1 MHEDLIKEINEDKK
15 MGLDL
20 SDTAFY
26 NVDDGVTDEP
36 LTWDEPEISEPVKEI
51 PEPVKEIPE
60 PVKEKPE
67 PVKKKP
73 EPKKK
78 KGRTLG
84 LLISFI
90 LGAMAC
96 FGAILLCTQVLE
108 LGRFIP
114 DGDYD
119 YYTDLDKSYGKYY
132 KIMEMIK
139 QDPIAESVPEEIS
152 DEQLK
157 EIVSSIGDPYAE
169 YYTAAEYAEL
179 EKRFMGDYVGVG
191 IGVVQDGENI
201 VIKTVFDDTPAAEA
215 GIMVEDVIVMVDGE
229 TPANVDEAVGMITGE
244 AGTKVRL
251 TVRRGEETLD
261 FDLTRQ
267 KIDTDSVA
275 YSVVEG
281 HPEIGY
287 INITSFIKGTDD
299 DFKMAVKDLKS
310 QGCTKFVLDLR
321 DNGGGLTDPSI
332 EIADYLLPACKIMSE
347 NTKDGTETVH
357 NSDASSADLEMVI
370 LVNENTASASEILT
384 AALQDNNAGTV
395 IGTKTYGKGVTQL
408 MHKFSD
414 GSAVKITVTEYFR
427 PNGETVNGI
436 GITPDIEAEGEEV
449 FEEVLKELAN

>member
-1 MHEDLIKEINEDKK
+1 M
-15 MGLDL
+15 
-20 SDTAFY
+20 
-26 NVDDGVTDEP
+26 DDGVTDEP

-51 PEPVKEIPE
+51 PEPVREIPE
-60 PVKEKPE
+60 PVKE
-67 PVKKKP
+67 KP

-139 QDPIAESVPEEIS
+139 QDPIAESVH
-152 DEQLK
+152 
-157 EIVSSIGDPYAE
+157 AE

-179 EKRFMGDYVGVG
+179 EKRYMGDYVGVG

-201 VIKTVFDDTPAAEA
+201 VIKTVFEDTPAAEA

-321 DNGGGLTDPSI
+321 DNGGGLTEPSI

-357 NSDASSADLEMVI
+357 NSDASSANLEMVV

>member
-20 SDTAFY
+20 SDTAYY

-36 LTWDEPEISEPVKEI
+36 FIGDEP
-51 PEPVKEIPE
+51 
-60 PVKEKPE
+60 EKPE
-67 PVKKKP
+67 PVKKQ
-73 EPKKK
+73 
-78 KGRTLG
+78 GRKLG
-84 LLISFI
+84 FLISFI
-90 LGAMAC
+90 LGAAAC
-96 FGAILLCTQVLE
+96 LAVILLCTKVF
-108 LGRFIP
+108 GMGHFIK
-114 DGDYD
+114 DSEYD
-119 YYTDLDKSYGKYY
+119 YFTNLDKSYGKYY
-132 KIMEMIK
+132 TIMEMIG

-179 EKRFMGDYVGVG
+179 EKRYMGDYVGVG
-191 IGVVQDGENI
+191 IGVVQDGEDI

-215 GIMVEDVIVMVDGE
+215 GIMEEDVIVKVDGE
-229 TPANVDEAVGMITGE
+229 IPADVDEAVEKITGE

-267 KIDTDSVA
+267 KIETDSVG

-287 INITSFIKGTDD
+287 INIASFIKGTDD
-299 DFKMAVKDLKS
+299 DFKMAVKDLKA
-310 QGCTKFVLDLR
+310 QGCTKFILDLR

-370 LVNENTASASEILT
+370 LVNGNTASASEILT

-449 FEEVLKELAN
+449 LEEALKELAN